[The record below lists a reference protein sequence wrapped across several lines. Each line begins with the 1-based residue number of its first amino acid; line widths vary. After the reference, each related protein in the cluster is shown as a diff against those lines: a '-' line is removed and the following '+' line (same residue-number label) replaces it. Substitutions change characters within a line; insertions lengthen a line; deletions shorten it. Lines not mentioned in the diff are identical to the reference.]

1 MHGRWLLFPLTL
13 SLVVLTG
20 CDLEE
25 VFGDSDRFQED
36 FHHTYPMKAGGRLYL
51 ENFNGSLEI
60 SGWDQ
65 DTADISGTKY
75 ASTEQALSA
84 LKVDIVTS
92 DDSIRIRTVRPFE
105 RRGNMGARYVIRLP
119 RRTSLERIQSSNGRI
134 RVVDVGAQALLET
147 SNGSVEVT
155 NAVGPVTIRTS
166 NGSVRAS
173 EIQGGIEASTSNASI
188 RVSLAK
194 VEERRPV
201 RLHTSNG
208 SVELSVE
215 DMRNN
220 DVVVSTSNASIT
232 VRLPGS
238 VSANVKASTSN
249 ASITNELDATFK
261 GRSAKTHLEGTIGA
275 GGPLLDLSTSNG
287 SIKLLRM

>member
-1 MHGRWLLFPLTL
+1 MRGRLCIFPITL
-13 SLVVLTG
+13 ALAGLMG
-20 CDLEE
+20 CDLAE
-25 VFGDSDRFQED
+25 FGDSNRFQED
-36 FHHTYPMKAGGRLYL
+36 FHHTYPMQAGGRLYV

-60 SGWDQ
+60 SSWDQ
-65 DTADISGTKY
+65 ETADISGTKY
-75 ASTEQALSA
+75 ASTEEALRA

-92 DDSIRIRTVRPFE
+92 GDSIRIRTVRPFD
-105 RRGNMGARYVIRLP
+105 RRGNMGARYVIRVP
-119 RRTSLERIQSSNGRI
+119 RRTSLEKIQSSNGRI
-134 RVVDVGAQALLET
+134 RVVDVGAQARLET

-155 NAVGPVTIRTS
+155 KAGGPVTVKTS
-166 NGSVRAS
+166 NGS
-173 EIQGGIEASTSNASI
+173 IH
-188 RVSLAK
+188 VSLAK

-215 DMRNN
+215 DLRNN
-220 DVVVSTSNASIT
+220 DVVVSSSNASIT

-238 VSANVKASTSN
+238 VSANVKAHTSN
-249 ASITNELDATFK
+249 ASITNEFDSSFK
-261 GRSAKTHLEGTIGA
+261 GRSSKTSLEGTIGA

>member
-1 MHGRWLLFPLTL
+1 MRGRLYLLPLTL
-13 SLVVLTG
+13 ALAGLMG
-20 CDLEE
+20 CDLAE
-25 VFGDSDRFQED
+25 FGDSNRFQED
-36 FHHTYPMKAGGRLYL
+36 FHQTYPMHAGGRLYL

-65 DTADISGTKY
+65 DTVDISGTKY

-84 LKVDIVTS
+84 LKVDIVAS

-105 RRGNMGARYVIRLP
+105 RRGNMGARYVIRVP

-134 RVVDVGAQALLET
+134 RVADIGAQARLET

-155 NAVGPVTIRTS
+155 NAGGPVTVKTS

-173 EIQGGIEASTSNASI
+173 EIRGSVEATTSNGSI

-215 DMRNN
+215 DLRNN
-220 DVVVSTSNASIT
+220 DVVVTTSNASIT
-232 VRLPGS
+232 VRLPGL

-249 ASITNELDATFK
+249 ASITNEFDATFK
-261 GRSAKTHLEGTIGA
+261 GRSAKTSLEGTIGA
-275 GGPLLDLSTSNG
+275 GGPSLDLSTSNG

>member
-1 MHGRWLLFPLTL
+1 MRRRWLLFPLTL
-13 SLVVLTG
+13 SLAGLMG
-20 CDLEE
+20 CDMAE
-25 VFGDSDRFQED
+25 FGDSNRFQED

-51 ENFNGSLEI
+51 ENFNCSLEI

-65 DTADISGTKY
+65 DTVDISGTKY
-75 ASTEQALSA
+75 ASTEQGLSA

-92 DDSIRIRTVRPFE
+92 GDSIRIRTVRPFE
-105 RRGNMGARYVIRLP
+105 RRGNMGARYVIRVP
-119 RRTSLERIQSSNGRI
+119 RRTSLDRIQSSNGRI
-134 RVVDVGAQALLET
+134 RVVDVGAQARLET

-155 NAVGPVTIRTS
+155 NAAGPVTVRTS

-173 EIQGGIEASTSNASI
+173 EIRGGFEANTSNGSI
-188 RVSLAK
+188 HVSLAK
-194 VEERRPV
+194 VEESRPV

-215 DMRNN
+215 DLRNN

-232 VRLPGS
+232 VRLPDS
-238 VSANVKASTSN
+238 VSANVKAYTSN
-249 ASITNELDATFK
+249 ASITNQFDSSFK
-261 GRSAKTHLEGTIGA
+261 GRSSKTSLEGTIGA

-287 SIKLLRM
+287 GIKLLRM